1 MKEAADLLLN
11 TDLPVSEII
20 ASIGYQNRT
29 TFYRQFERR
38 YHMSPAMCR
47 KKGQLALEYLMENYQ
62 TAILDEYEEN
72 ECYSLEY
79 VDTEVAIGKN
89 RHVGQ
94 SPYNPLMLERE
105 ARVVKMLIEDGL
117 FGR

>member
-29 TFYRQFERR
+29 AFYRQFERR

-47 KKGQLALEYLMENYQ
+47 NKGQLALEYLMENYQ
-62 TAILDEYEEN
+62 TAILDEIAVSEM
-72 ECYSLEY
+72 
-79 VDTEVAIGKN
+79 T
-89 RHVGQ
+89 
-94 SPYNPLMLERE
+94 MLK
-105 ARVVKMLIEDGL
+105 VILL
-117 FGR
+117 